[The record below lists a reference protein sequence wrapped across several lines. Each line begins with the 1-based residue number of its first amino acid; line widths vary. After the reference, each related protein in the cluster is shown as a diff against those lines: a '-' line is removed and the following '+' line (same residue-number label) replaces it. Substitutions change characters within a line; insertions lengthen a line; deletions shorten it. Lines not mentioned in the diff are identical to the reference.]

1 MHHVKNNQREADI
14 VLVGSAGPM
23 FQLGPRRG
31 PKTLQRPV
39 RPGPFGRMPL
49 PLSGARRARAA
60 AVVGTK
66 VGANSRR
73 PHGRRSNG
81 GREGA
86 TRIAPRTLA

>member
-39 RPGPFGRMPL
+39 RPGPLGRIPL
-49 PLSGARRARAA
+49 PLSGARRARTAI
-60 AVVGTK
+60 VVDTK
-66 VGANSRR
+66 VGANSRH
-73 PHGRRSNG
+73 PCGSRSHG
-81 GREGA
+81 GREVA
-86 TRIAPRTLA
+86 TWIAPRTLE